1 MPHGARY
8 YRLMISLKITIVA
21 KTLSRET
28 EVFILVTK
36 LKRGVTFG
44 PIVVPHRLQTLFA
57 DVLMLEMG
65 VRFQRTSCCSVL
77 IHPSAAPGSGLCHT
91 SPAWHLPTN
100 SSTPSPFPE
109 GLWSQPLWID
119 VFQNPGMGQSLKTD
133 SKLIN
138 GKGNDRILWL
148 GRNSL
153 RDLEKH
159 LESFGNG
166 HMVMPQYGSN
176 GWAWPKEVDW
186 IQLSNSLRS
195 RQAATYVGPPNLNM
209 VSENSV
215 AIKIAMAH
223 HEKLHLNSPLGVIL
237 HIFSHTQ
244 MDPKQKQTFNKTCH

>member
-1 MPHGARY
+1 MFWCLKWVSDFNE
-8 YRLMISLKITIVA
+8 RLAAQSWYIHLQHQAAGSVTLRLLGICQPIPVRLLLFLKDC
-21 KTLSRET
+21 
-28 EVFILVTK
+28 
-36 LKRGVTFG
+36 G
-44 PIVVPHRLQTLFA
+44 PNMSH
-57 DVLMLEMG
+57 
-65 VRFQRTSCCSVL
+65 
-77 IHPSAAPGSGLCHT
+77 
-91 SPAWHLPTN
+91 
-100 SSTPSPFPE
+100 
-109 GLWSQPLWID
+109 PLWID

-186 IQLSNSLRS
+186 IQLSNSLRN

-215 AIKIAMAH
+215 AIKIAMARN
-223 HEKLHLNSPLGVIL
+223 EKLQLNSPLGVIL

-244 MDPKQKQTFNKTCH
+244 MDPKQKKTFNKTCH